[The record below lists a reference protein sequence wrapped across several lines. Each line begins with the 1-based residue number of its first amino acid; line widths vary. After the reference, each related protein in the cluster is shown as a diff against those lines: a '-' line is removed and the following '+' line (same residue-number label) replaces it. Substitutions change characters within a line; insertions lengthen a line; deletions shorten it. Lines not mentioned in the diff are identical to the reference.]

1 MEVYKFTKDE
11 KSFELGEDNL
21 DYLLNDEEKPV
32 SGIESNEMI
41 RLLNEAEN
49 VGFSL
54 EYYDKPC
61 GKCLKGKAE
70 KEKYFK
76 FLEYHF
82 FLFTKE
88 GRYVTSNISKDRSE
102 SFTRLF
108 NNGIVDDS
116 YIVSVMVCEN
126 CGNYSIEIEQCEI

>member
-1 MEVYKFTKDE
+1 MEKFNFTNEDKNY
-11 KSFELGEDNL
+11 ELGEDNL

-32 SGIESNEMI
+32 NGIEADEII
-41 RLLNEAEN
+41 RLLNEAED
-49 VGFSL
+49 VSFTL

-61 GKCLKGKAE
+61 GNCLKGKAE

-82 FLFTKE
+82 FIFTKE
-88 GRYVTSNISKDRSE
+88 GSYITSNISKDRKE
-102 SFTRLF
+102 SFTRLL
-108 NNGIVDDS
+108 NNGNVDDS

-126 CGNYSIEIEQCEI
+126 CSNYAIEIEQCEI